1 MSLRFNKGHR
11 LIHSHSD
18 KLGTLITDLN
28 LSTDKGDVGHG
39 YTQHY
44 LEHFRLIKDE
54 KIRILELGIAGG
66 GSLRLWE
73 EFFPNADIIG
83 ADLRGECKG
92 LLFKRAR
99 VVIGNL
105 RDPRFLSTLA
115 LMGPYDIIID
125 DASHIGSDQFLAFSY
140 LFPSVVGGG
149 VYIVEDTY
157 TSYLDAFNG
166 GPPGTGVVS
175 ATEMIKGLVDTLHYE
190 GWRDTEHNNL
200 FDKYGRSYPKSSPI
214 SPEGDLYSIHI
225 YKGTTLIFKRR

>member
-1 MSLRFNKGHR
+1 MSLRFDKGHR
-11 LIHSHSD
+11 LIHSRPDTLGALISD
-18 KLGTLITDLN
+18 
-28 LSTDKGDVGHG
+28 LSLLTDKNDSEHG

-44 LEHFRLIKDE
+44 LEHFRLVKND

-73 EFFPNADIIG
+73 EFFPNAEVIG
-83 ADLRGECKG
+83 ADVREACREIP
-92 LLFKRAR
+92 FKRAR

-105 RDPRFLSTLA
+105 RDLDFLYSLA

-125 DASHIGSDQFLAFSY
+125 DASHIGSDQFLAFSS

-166 GPPGTGVVS
+166 GPPGVGSVS
-175 ATEMIKGLVDTLHYE
+175 AIEMIKNLVDTLHYE
-190 GWRDTEHNNL
+190 GWRDTEDNPW
-200 FDKYGRSYPKSSPI
+200 FDKYGRSYQKSHPVSPD
-214 SPEGDLYSIHI
+214 GDLYAIHI
-225 YKGTTLIFKRR
+225 YKGTTLIFKNN